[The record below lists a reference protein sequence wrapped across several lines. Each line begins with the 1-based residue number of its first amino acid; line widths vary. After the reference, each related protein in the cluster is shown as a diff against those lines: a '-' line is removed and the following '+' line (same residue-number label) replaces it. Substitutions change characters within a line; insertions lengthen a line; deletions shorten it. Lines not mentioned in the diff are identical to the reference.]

1 MIGKTIVEELR
12 DVEDYR
18 ILVFSDGTGYHL
30 EYGVDLSAEK
40 VQAVRAAL
48 LESAELGWLRAL
60 EREWYRDVATCDQR
74 RAWTIATGGAVGPSK
89 IRRGDDAELLRLG
102 YYATLPTYCAICGET
117 FCPNGTEGIAG
128 PNCNADTALRAMFR
142 REAFAELDESP
153 LLAMFEGATDGAEPT
168 QESEE

>member
-60 EREWYRDVATCDQR
+60 EWEWYRGVATCEQR
-74 RAWTIATGGAVGPSK
+74 RAWTLAAGEEVGPSK
-89 IRRGDDAELLRLG
+89 RRLGDDAELLRLG
-102 YYATLPTYCAICGET
+102 YYTTLPTYCPICGET
-117 FCPNGTEGIAG
+117 FCPNGAEGTAG
-128 PNCNADTALRAMFR
+128 PNCNHDTALRAIFR
-142 REAFAELDESP
+142 REAFAELDVSP
-153 LLAMFEGATDGAEPT
+153 LLEMLKEAD
-168 QESEE
+168 